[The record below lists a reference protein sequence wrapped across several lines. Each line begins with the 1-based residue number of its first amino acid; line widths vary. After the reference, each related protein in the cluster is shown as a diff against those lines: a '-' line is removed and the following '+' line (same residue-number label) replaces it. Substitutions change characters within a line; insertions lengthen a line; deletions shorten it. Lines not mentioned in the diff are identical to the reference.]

1 MSTAG
6 TALDSLKRQRPEWAP
21 WLAVVEEIV
30 REAESTHWD
39 PAVPPMT
46 EMSETSQQR
55 VAVPLLAGASIAV
68 PPRVVRRLLDR
79 IIRRAAASGLDEM
92 AGLRPAIEA
101 EDAVRLFAASLDQDA
116 DCVQQRASTLAVDA
130 PVMQAVV
137 ALLAVPFLQACYR
150 QWSHRVAESWDR
162 GYCPL
167 CGSWPAFAEVRGIE
181 RRRYFRCRCGSE
193 WYARALVC
201 AFCGLSDH
209 HKLTSL
215 VPAKSEVH
223 AVIDA
228 CNGCGGYVKTFTR
241 LQGCAP
247 GAVMVEDLASADL
260 DMAAI
265 EHGYV
270 RPLGTGYRLDI
281 VFTEASARR
290 RLFAWNG

>member
-1 MSTAG
+1 MSTAA
-6 TALDSLKRQRPEWAP
+6 TALDSLKQQHPEWAP
-21 WLAVVEEIV
+21 WLAVVEAVV
-30 REAESTHWD
+30 REAESRQWD
-39 PAVPPMT
+39 FTVPPH
-46 EMSETSQQR
+46 SEQGN
-55 VAVPLLAGASIAV
+55 AVPLLAGTSVALH
-68 PPRVVRRLLDR
+68 PRVVRRLLDR
-79 IIRRAAASGLDEM
+79 IIRRAAASGLDDM
-92 AGLRPAIEA
+92 AALRPAIDA
-101 EDAVRLFAASLDQDA
+101 EDMVRLFAASLDHDA
-116 DCVQQRASTLAVDA
+116 DGVKQRAAALAVDA
-130 PVMQAVV
+130 QAMQAVV
-137 ALLAVPFLQACYR
+137 ALLAVPFLQACNR
-150 QWSHRVAESWDR
+150 HWSHRVPESWDR

-215 VPAKSEVH
+215 VPAKSDVH

-241 LQGCAP
+241 LQGCPA
-247 GAVMVEDLASADL
+247 GTVMVDDLASADL

-270 RPLGTGYRLDI
+270 RPLGTGYRLGI
-281 VFTEASARR
+281 VFTEASAGRR
-290 RLFAWNG
+290 FLVWNT